1 MTGCHEAVKV
11 PVMVKPFRALLCSLS
26 ILAGGGG
33 LHGAAASAGVSLDDH
48 TGLYA
53 RFLDGH
59 FAASEGNA
67 GRAAADWLTAVALD
81 PANRGLRQ
89 QAFTQ
94 SLLANRP
101 EAIGLAAELSGDPV
115 AQMLLGDAAAQA
127 GHWREAER
135 RFATIESAGMMQLL
149 RPVLAAWAKQGAGE
163 TDAALAMLQPLT
175 ASRQLPGLYA
185 LHAALI
191 ADQAGRTATAG
202 QFFASA
208 QTGNSVPPLR
218 LAQLIAGFEERQH
231 NEQAALRVLDEVGQQ
246 VPLLRLALPELAMHL
261 RDVPVAN
268 AVDGLAEAYVGFAAA
283 VHQDGDE
290 RFAEILL
297 RLALGLRPDF
307 TAARLLAAEV
317 LDAQHDLTGAIGM
330 LAAVPESDPL
340 SPVAR
345 AREAELAAR
354 EAQPAQAVRELEAL
368 ARAFPD
374 SPLPDSEIGD
384 VLRADNDFAGAAR
397 AYSQA
402 LALTGTPGA
411 ADWPLFYDRGI
422 AFAQAGNWPQAEADF
437 AEALRLEP
445 NQPLVLN
452 YLGYTWADRGEH
464 LAKAREMLET
474 AARLLPEDGAVIDS
488 LGWVVLRQ
496 GDAADAVSLL
506 EHAAELDPSDAT
518 INGHLGDA
526 YWAVGRKVEAAYQ
539 WRLALILNPA
549 PADAAKL
556 EAKLHETTAAV
567 DTVPTRM
574 P

>member
-1 MTGCHEAVKV
+1 
-11 PVMVKPFRALLCSLS
+11 MVKPFRALLCSSL

-33 LHGAAASAGVSLDDH
+33 LYGAAWATVGPDDE

-59 FAASEGNA
+59 FAASEANVR
-67 GRAAADWLTAVALD
+67 RAATEWLTAVALD
-81 PANRGLRQ
+81 PGNRSLRQ

-94 SLLANRP
+94 SVLADRP
-101 EAIGLAAELSGDPV
+101 EAIGLAAGLPSDPV
-115 AQMLLGDAAAQA
+115 AQMLLGDVAAQA
-127 GHWREAER
+127 GHWGEAER
-135 RFATIESAGMMQLL
+135 RFATIQTGGMVQLL
-149 RPVLAAWAKQGAGE
+149 RPLLVAWAKQGAGE
-163 TDAALAMLQPLT
+163 TDAALAILQPLT
-175 ASRQLPGLYA
+175 TSRQLPGLYA
-185 LHAALI
+185 LHAGLI
-191 ADQAGRTATAG
+191 ADQAGRTAVAG

-246 VPLLRLALPELAMHL
+246 VPLLRLALPMLAMHL

-268 AVDGLAEAYVGFAAA
+268 AVDGLAEAYVGFAAV

-317 LDAQHDLTGAIGM
+317 LDSEHDLTGAIGM
-330 LAAVPESDPL
+330 VAAVPDSDPL
-340 SPVAR
+340 APVAR
-345 AREAELAAR
+345 AREAELMAR
-354 EAQPAQAVRELEAL
+354 AGRSAQAVQELEAV

-374 SPLPDSEIGD
+374 NPLPESEIGD
-384 VLRADNDFAGAAR
+384 VLRADNDLTGAVR
-397 AYSQA
+397 AYSRA

-422 AFAQAGNWPQAEADF
+422 ALAQAGNWPEAEADF

-488 LGWVVLRQ
+488 LGWVMLRQ
-496 GDAADAVSLL
+496 GDVADAVSLL
-506 EHAAELDPSDAT
+506 EHAAELDPSDTT

-567 DTVPTRM
+567 NTVPTRM